1 MLSGCLILPATEW
14 QSPGETIAFTSHIR
28 VSPRESSSW
37 KMTIRPARKCSALP
51 AYNLLYKQPRRS
63 ALEGGETEETQNAN
77 SNPFRFQAA
86 TQKGRY

>member
-14 QSPGETIAFTSHIR
+14 QSPGETIAFTCPIC
-28 VSPRESSSW
+28 VSPRASSSW
-37 KMTIRPARKCSALP
+37 KMRIRLARKCSALP
-51 AYNLLYKQPRRS
+51 AYSLLYKQPRRS

-86 TQKGRY
+86 NKKGRH